1 MTTILEQRRIEAAII
16 KPLVEAF
23 EQEIGQGRTREILGE
38 VIKQL
43 AVALGQDIAREMG
56 DATLAGLASKYD
68 RWAAGDALEMD
79 ILEQSEQAFDFN
91 ITVCRYAE
99 MYRELGL
106 ADLGFTLSCNRDAAF
121 VQGFSEELELQR
133 SQTIMEGAPFCDFRY
148 RRRPQS

>member
-23 EQEIGQGRTREILGE
+23 GQEIGQERAREILGE
-38 VIKQL
+38 VIKKL
-43 AVALGQDIAREMG
+43 AVASGREIAREVG
-56 DATLAGLASKYD
+56 SGTLAGLAKKYD
-68 RWAAGDALEMD
+68 RWAEGDALKMD
-79 ILEQSEQAFDFN
+79 ILEQSEQTFDFN
-91 ITVCRYAE
+91 ITACRYAE

-121 VQGFSEELELQR
+121 VEGFSEELELQR